1 MLQICHLQPTHYHY
15 WPYHMVLDAVVA
27 AFVKLQYCRVFID
40 DKILS
45 LVKLHSKV
53 MVVMYKLK

>member
-1 MLQICHLQPTHYHY
+1 
-15 WPYHMVLDAVVA
+15 MVLDAVVA

-53 MVVMYKLK
+53 MVVMYKLKLLIK